1 MRLQAFSV
9 KNFRSIHD
17 TAEIRLNNNCIVLVG
32 ANNEGK
38 SNLLQALN
46 IAFSILDGSITIS
59 RRFRSM
65 RYSRVNSISFENDFP
80 IQKANDEEK
89 IIEFKLIFSL
99 SEEDFDK
106 SHLFTETSKEIVVNI
121 SIQPPRNMSFSIKID
136 NKKNISEKDQEA
148 IIHVINTSIY
158 FRYIPAVRTAE
169 QSLEL
174 IDDLVQRKLQTISD
188 GEKYKTLL
196 EDLKQQQE
204 KFLADQKNRLQESL
218 KTFIPAIK
226 DVDLKI
232 DSSLASQF
240 LMRRA
245 MRGEAELWINDGK
258 AYTHLAQKGDGV
270 ISLVSLALMQQFFTS
285 SRSGNCVLA
294 IEEPESHLHPDAIH
308 RIKAVLDDLAVH
320 NQVILTTHNPIMVN
334 TAQIT
339 ANIIVEKNMPHIAQ
353 SLANIRSSLGV
364 KVSDNLMS
372 AEVVLLV
379 EGEEDRSALEYILP
393 LNSAEIS
400 EALKSKRL
408 IIEALNGS
416 GNILY
421 KISEVERSVCKWFV
435 FLDNDKAGRTSID
448 KLRNN
453 LGNDKK
459 IQPKDYLLTPCKN
472 LEYETEFEDCIDE
485 LCYKD
490 EISKMFSGKLFES
503 KSFRDGKGNWSSRI
517 KVYCQKS
524 HMHFDDTIEKEMKN
538 IVVECIKKSQKPL
551 NRRGENIINELV
563 SRLIYLLN
571 NK

>member
-46 IAFSILDGSITIS
+46 IAFSILDGSITIP

-232 DSSLASQF
+232 DSSFASQF

-308 RIKAVLDDLAVH
+308 RIKAVLDNLAVH

-517 KVYCQKS
+517 KVYCKKS